1 MSSAIEIEN
10 VSKQYRL
17 GLVSTGTIAHDLN
30 RWWTVNVLRKEDPYL
45 KIGET
50 NDRSTKGES
59 EYVWALKDIYSI
71 AVGSRHRISSRND
84 RAGEYL
90 S

>member
-1 MSSAIEIEN
+1 MTAIEFEN

-30 RWWTVNVLRKEDPYL
+30 RWWTMNVRGKEDPYL

-50 NDRSTKGES
+50 NDRSTKGSS
-59 EYVWALKDIYSI
+59 EYVWALKDINFSVSLVKTEL
-71 AVGSRHRISSRND
+71 AKAHC
-84 RAGEYL
+84 
-90 S
+90 

>member
-30 RWWTVNVLRKEDPYL
+30 RWWTMNVLRKEDPYL
-45 KIGET
+45 KIGSV
-50 NDRSTKGES
+50 NDRSLAADS
-59 EYVWALKDIYSI
+59 EYVWALRDIDFKVEQGDV
-71 AVGSRHRISSRND
+71 VGIIGKNG
-84 RAGEYL
+84 A
-90 S
+90 